1 MRPADDAHW
10 GQNATCPNMSHQ
22 HYDEDGGM
30 YIEAMR
36 DLKFIAGNAALQF
49 LRGPMMSNMVK
60 QGLIKQGQFYLSKLS
75 EAQLRERM
83 FFGAAIPCVRALND
97 RKSEDVIDRA
107 GMCPPLAKAVNA
119 LRDAFHARM
128 SKLTKTELRQMEA
141 SELTE
146 RLSALKVRAFDGEA
160 LARSSLRGPQRPRCP
175 RRERCSRGGP
185 SRCRRRRCRRLSR
198 WLSAPLDIH
207 MTCDSCVLCY

>member
-36 DLKFIAGNAALQF
+36 DLKFIAGNAALQL

-160 LARSSLRGPQRPRCP
+160 LRGELHGASAIELAWPAK
-175 RRERCSRGGP
+175 
-185 SRCRRRRCRRLSR
+185 
-198 WLSAPLDIH
+198 APLPKEGE
-207 MTCDSCVLCY
+207 VLPWWAQPMPEAPVPEIEPMAECPA